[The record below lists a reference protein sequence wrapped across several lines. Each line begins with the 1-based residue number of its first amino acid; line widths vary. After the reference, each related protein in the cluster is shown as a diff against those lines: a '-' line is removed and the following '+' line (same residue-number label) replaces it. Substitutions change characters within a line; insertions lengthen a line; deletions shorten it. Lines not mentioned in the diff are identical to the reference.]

1 MRPVL
6 WILILSLAAPASQAR
21 DIQRII
27 KQIDDVRVQVVL
39 TESVFGRMYLE
50 IAYLRDHP
58 DLCTLCERVAMTQDS
73 LVWVPVGI
81 GWERDGGLLIDPVIG
96 LKYNGK
102 VYQSVE
108 SWVGRQ
114 TDRGLV
120 TVRTPA
126 KIPTGWECEED
137 YPDWKGTSVYVAFPR
152 SLYPPGGG
160 WPLPLRI
167 EEVEDAEIR
176 VNSRIPSSESRIT
189 VERMPRR

>member
-1 MRPVL
+1 MR
-6 WILILSLAAPASQAR
+6 WILCAFILCLATPASRAR

-50 IAYLRDHP
+50 VDYLREHP
-58 DLCTLCERVAMTQDS
+58 ELCGLCERVAMTQDT

-81 GWERDGGLLIDPVIG
+81 GWERDGGLLIDPVIS
-96 LKYNGK
+96 LKCNGK
-102 VYQSVE
+102 VYRSVE
-108 SWVGRQ
+108 SWVGRE
-114 TDRGLV
+114 TDRGLI

-126 KIPTGWECEED
+126 KIPTGWECEAN

-176 VNSRIPSSESRIT
+176 VNASIPSSASTIT